1 MNMRYTYDALGR
13 LVAAVYDGDQGGQ
26 QIGGQE
32 IAISYD
38 GVGNPVTVV
47 VKGPALPVQ
56 AQTPGPA
63 LPVQAQTPGPALP
76 VQTPGP
82 APVRAAPGIPQPA
95 APAQRPPSA
104 PTQVAPMPQLT
115 PQPPAPARARVGRLT
130 VRSGALAPR
139 EFLIGEALELGRE
152 PDNDAM
158 LPDPKV
164 SRHHARIRRDGE
176 RYELADLGSSNG
188 TFVNGER
195 IAAPARLE
203 DGDVILIGDV
213 ELIFSQRD

>member
-1 MNMRYTYDALGR
+1 MNVRYTYDALGR
-13 LVAAVYDGDQGGQ
+13 LVAAVVDGDQGGQ

-47 VKGPALPVQ
+47 VKA

-63 LPVQAQTPGPALP
+63 IPVQAL
-76 VQTPGP
+76 TPGP
-82 APVRAAPGIPQPA
+82 APVRAAPGIPQP
-95 APAQRPPSA
+95 PARRPPSA

-115 PQPPAPARARVGRLT
+115 PQPPAPARIPVGRLT
-130 VRSGALAPR
+130 VRSGELASR

-164 SRHHARIRRDGE
+164 SRHHARIQRDGE
-176 RYELADLGSSNG
+176 RYVLADLDSSNG

-195 IAAPARLE
+195 VVAPVKLE
-203 DGDVILIGDV
+203 EGDVILIGDV
-213 ELIFSQRD
+213 ELLFSRI

>member
-1 MNMRYTYDALGR
+1 MNVRYTYDALGR
-13 LVAAVYDGDQGGQ
+13 LVAAVYDGDQGGP

-47 VKGPALPVQ
+47 VKA

-63 LPVQAQTPGPALP
+63 TPVQAL
-76 VQTPGP
+76 TPGP
-82 APVRAAPGIPQPA
+82 APVRAAPAPEPAAPVRA

-115 PQPPAPARARVGRLT
+115 PQPPAPAHIPVGRLT
-130 VRSGALAPR
+130 IRSGALAPR

-158 LPDPKV
+158 LPNPKV

-213 ELIFSQRD
+213 ELIFSNRD

>member
-1 MNMRYTYDALGR
+1 MTIRYTYDALGR
-13 LVAAVYDGDQGGQ
+13 LVAAVVDGDQGGQ

-38 GVGNPVTVV
+38 GVGNPVTVM
-47 VKGPALPVQ
+47 VKATQ
-56 AQTPGPA
+56 
-63 LPVQAQTPGPALP
+63 PVQAQTPGPALP

-82 APVRAAPGIPQPA
+82 APVRAAPGIPQPV

-104 PTQVAPMPQLT
+104 PTQVAPMPQLP
-115 PQPPAPARARVGRLT
+115 PQPPAPARIPVGRLT
-130 VRSGALAPR
+130 VRSGALARR

>member
-1 MNMRYTYDALGR
+1 MNVRYTYDALGR
-13 LVAAVYDGDQGGQ
+13 LVAAVVDGDQGGQ

-47 VKGPALPVQ
+47 VKA
-56 AQTPGPA
+56 A
-63 LPVQAQTPGPALP
+63 
-76 VQTPGP
+76 QTPGP
-82 APVRAAPGIPQPA
+82 APVRAAPGIPQP
-95 APAQRPPSA
+95 PARRPPSA

-115 PQPPAPARARVGRLT
+115 PQPPAPARAGVGRLT
-130 VRSGALAPR
+130 VRSGELASR

-164 SRHHARIRRDGE
+164 SRHHARIQRDGE
-176 RYELADLGSSNG
+176 RYVLADLDSSNG

-195 IAAPARLE
+195 VTAPARLE
-203 DGDVILIGDV
+203 EGDVILIGDV
-213 ELIFSQRD
+213 ELLFSRI